1 MKRKI
6 LAALLSG
13 VMVLSLAACT
23 SGTSSSEG
31 GGDGEGSSESEEASG
46 ALTSFESDK
55 EDGFVVGFSTV
66 TGAIHG
72 APRWWKTSR
81 SALKSIRRKVCFQI
95 IWFQTQTATPQN
107 S

>member
-55 EDGFVVGFSTV
+55 EDGFVVGFSNGYWGNTWRAQMV
-66 TGAIHG
+66 EDFEKRAEEYKAEGVL
-72 APRWWKTSR
+72 SDYM
-81 SALKSIRRKVCFQI
+81 
-95 IWFQTQTATPQN
+95 
-107 S
+107 